1 MAVCPGKQLYVYC
14 RGDRLSVTA
23 HRLFEV
29 IILHTIT
36 LIKNAELFTPYPA
49 GKKDVVIAGNTI
61 AAIGDDFNLS
71 GSNLP
76 VTVIDASGCY
86 LTPGFVDS
94 LVHFIGGGGE
104 GGFATRTP
112 EMQLTDA
119 TLGGVTTAI
128 GVLGT
133 DATTRTLTNL
143 LAKAHALETEG
154 ITTYCHTGSYEIP
167 CRTLTGNISDDLILI
182 DKFIGVGE
190 IAISDHRS
198 SQPTTEE
205 IRKVAAAARLGGI
218 LSGKSGVVSVHM
230 GAGERILQPI
240 YQAVAG
246 TELKLKQFYPTH
258 MNRNRRV
265 FEAGLEFAGKG
276 GVIDFT
282 TSTTDFDLKHG
293 EVAAAAALAEALA
306 FGISPMHLTLSSDG
320 NASLPIY
327 NNDGDLLGLQVG
339 SVQSLYQAAR
349 DAVQKHQVA
358 LSDAICS
365 ITAAPAAVLGL
376 KQKGRLAARLDA
388 DLVLLRR
395 DDLHIDSVFAKGRLL
410 VQHAKA
416 LVKGTFE
423 R

>member
-1 MAVCPGKQLYVYC
+1 ML
-14 RGDRLSVTA
+14 
-23 HRLFEV
+23 LF
-29 IILHTIT
+29 
-36 LIKNAELFTPYPA
+36 KNAELMAPQPQ
-49 GKKDVVIAGNTI
+49 GRQDVLVAGNRI
-61 AAIGDDFNLS
+61 VAIGQDFNLS
-71 GSNLP
+71 GSNVP
-76 VTVIDASGCY
+76 VTVIDAAGHY

-119 TLGGVTTAI
+119 TLAGVTTAI

-154 ITTYCHTGSYEIP
+154 ISTYCHTGSYEIP
-167 CRTLTGNISDDLILI
+167 CRTLTGNITDDLILI

-205 IRKVAAAARLGGI
+205 IRKVAAAARVGGM
-218 LSGKSGVVSVHM
+218 LAGKSGVVSVHV
-230 GAGERILQPI
+230 GAGERMLQPL
-240 YQAVAG
+240 YQAVSG

-258 MNRNRRV
+258 MNRNRRI
-265 FEAGLEFAGKG
+265 FEAGIEFAKKG

-282 TSTTDFDLKHG
+282 TSTTAYDLQHG
-293 EVAAAAALAEALA
+293 EVAAAAALAEALYL
-306 FGISPMHLTLSSDG
+306 GIAPLQLTLSSDG
-320 NASLPIY
+320 NASLPIF
-327 NNDGDLLGLQVG
+327 NEEGELQGLQVG
-339 SVQSLYQAAR
+339 QVRSLFDSVL
-349 DAVQKHQVA
+349 DAVKRHHVPLAQA
-358 LSDAICS
+358 LTAV
-365 ITAAPAAVLGL
+365 TAAPATVLGL
-376 KQKGRLAARLDA
+376 PQKGRVAPGLDA
-388 DLVLLRR
+388 DLLLLRR
-395 DDLHIDSVFAKGRLL
+395 DDLLLDSVIAKGRLL
-410 VQHAKA
+410 VQGGKA

>member
-1 MAVCPGKQLYVYC
+1 VNAIL
-14 RGDRLSVTA
+14 
-23 HRLFEV
+23 LF
-29 IILHTIT
+29 
-36 LIKNAELFTPYPA
+36 KNAELLAPNPL
-49 GKKDVVIAGNTI
+49 GRQDLVVAGNRI
-61 AAIGDDFNLS
+61 AAIGSDFNLA

-76 VTVIDASGCY
+76 VTVIDCADYY

-154 ITTYCHTGSYEIP
+154 ISTYCHTGSYEIP
-167 CRTLTGNISDDLILI
+167 CRTLTGSITDDLILI

-205 IRKVAAAARLGGI
+205 IRKVAAAARVGGI
-218 LSGKSGVVSVHM
+218 LSGKSGVVSVHV
-230 GAGERILQPI
+230 GAGERILQPL
-240 YQAVAG
+240 YQAVSG
-246 TELKLKQFYPTH
+246 TELRLKQFYPTH

-265 FEAGLEFAGKG
+265 FEAGIEFAKKG

-282 TSTTDFDLKHG
+282 TSTTSYDLQHG
-293 EVAAAAALAEALA
+293 EVAAAAALAEALYL
-306 FGISPMHLTLSSDG
+306 GIAPMQLTMSSDG
-320 NASLPIY
+320 NASLPLY
-327 NNDGDLLGLQVG
+327 NDDGELQGLQVG
-339 SVQSLYQAAR
+339 QVRSLFQSMR
-349 DAVQKHQVA
+349 DAVQRHHVPLTQA
-358 LSDAICS
+358 LTSV
-365 ITAAPAAVLGL
+365 TAAPAAILGL
-376 KQKGRLAARLDA
+376 QQKGRLAPWLDA

-395 DDLHIDSVFAKGRLL
+395 DDLQIDSVIAKGRLL
-410 VQHAKA
+410 VQGGEA

>member
-1 MAVCPGKQLYVYC
+1 MNSTIVNN
-14 RGDRLSVTA
+14 
-23 HRLFEV
+23 
-29 IILHTIT
+29 II
-36 LIKNAELFTPYPA
+36 LIKNAELLAPHSL
-49 GKKDVVIAGNTI
+49 GKKDVVLAGNTI
-61 AAIGDDFNLS
+61 AAIGEDFNLA
-71 GSNLP
+71 GTNLP
-76 VTVIDASGCY
+76 VTVIDGKDYY

-119 TLGGVTTAI
+119 TLGGVTTAV

-143 LAKAHALETEG
+143 LAKAHALEIEG
-154 ITTYCHTGSYEIP
+154 ISTYCHTGSYEIP
-167 CRTLTGNISDDLILI
+167 CRTLTGNITDDLILI

-198 SQPTTEE
+198 SQPTTDE
-205 IRKVAAAARLGGI
+205 IRKVAAAARVGAMLA
-218 LSGKSGVVSVHM
+218 GKSGVVSVHM

-265 FEAGLEFAGKG
+265 FEAGLEFATKG

-306 FGISPMHLTLSSDG
+306 FGIKPMQLTLSSDG

-327 NNDGDLLGLQVG
+327 NDDGDLLGLQVG
-339 SVQSLYQAAR
+339 SVQSLYQSAR
-349 DAVQKHQVA
+349 EAVLTHKVV

-365 ITAAPAAVLGL
+365 ITAAPAAILGL
-376 KQKGRLAARLDA
+376 KQKGRLAAQLDA

-395 DDLHIDSVFAKGRLL
+395 DDLAIDSVIAKGKLL
-410 VQHAKA
+410 VQQGKA

-423 R
+423 RQG

>member
-1 MAVCPGKQLYVYC
+1 LNA
-14 RGDRLSVTA
+14 
-23 HRLFEV
+23 
-29 IILHTIT
+29 II
-36 LIKNAELFTPYPA
+36 LIKNAELIAPLSL
-49 GKKDVVIAGNTI
+49 GRQDVVIAGSKI
-61 AAIGDDFNLS
+61 AAIGTNFNLAS
-71 GSNLP
+71 SNLP
-76 VTVIDASGCY
+76 VQVIDATDCY

-119 TLGGVTTAI
+119 TLGGVTTAV

-143 LAKAHALETEG
+143 LAKAHALESEG

-167 CRTLTGNISDDLILI
+167 CRTLMGNITDDLILI

-198 SQPTTEE
+198 SQPTTDE
-205 IRKVAAAARLGGI
+205 IRKVAAAARVGGI
-218 LSGKSGVVSVHM
+218 LAGKSGVVSVHM

-265 FEAGLEFAGKG
+265 FEAGLEFALKG

-282 TSTTDFDLKHG
+282 TSTTEFDLKHG
-293 EVAAAAALAEALA
+293 EVAAAAALAEALQH
-306 FGISPMHLTLSSDG
+306 GINIMQLTLSSDG

-327 NNDGDLLGLQVG
+327 DDEGELLGLQVG

-349 DAVQKHQVA
+349 DAVMQHKVS

-365 ITAAPAAVLGL
+365 ISASPAAILGL
-376 KQKGRLAARLDA
+376 KHKGRVAENCDA
-388 DLVLLRR
+388 DIVLLHKDNLQIR
-395 DDLHIDSVFAKGRLL
+395 DVIGKGTLL
-410 VQHAKA
+410 VQQGNAI
-416 LVKGTFE
+416 VKGTFE
-423 R
+423 